1 MTMTTTMVK
10 QHRDTA
16 VVYSRV
22 SSEEQVQGYSI
33 QAQLRAC
40 REWAQTHGYNIVKEY
55 LDEGVSASRNLE
67 RRENFKAMI
76 ADATSKEHPYDAVIV
91 HKLDRFSR
99 DSLESLTVRTLFKR
113 HSIRLVSVLEPM
125 VGSDSPEDALV
136 EHILVGMNAFYSQN
150 LSREIQKGLKERAR
164 QYHLVFG
171 PPFGYKKEIIEKQ
184 QSHKRTRTISR
195 AVIDEK
201 AAPIVQ
207 RIFDLYD
214 RGSGYK
220 SIAMKLNEE
229 GFRTNKG
236 HLFRTMFISRTLRNR
251 AYIGILDYNRQQ
263 GRGPREPIVIPGFYP
278 PIIDEKLFNRIQEK
292 LKKEIDSYQNSFA
305 HRTEYLLSRLVVC
318 DLCGHHYI
326 GTSAKSGKYNYYS
339 CQTYLR
345 RGRDACNAPLL
356 NKDKFEES
364 VLDQVQEQILSED
377 NVRKYIDL
385 VIQQAQ
391 QSQQATEPSA
401 DELAVELAIRD
412 VESKVR
418 RWEETL
424 ERGLLSLE
432 DCAGRIKELRQ
443 ERESLLRRKVELQK
457 KSRSRATILPI
468 PTRLMNDYI
477 RKMQLRLREKKIG
490 YKKEFLRE
498 ILKEVRVRGNSVRL
512 IYRLPMTVR
521 TPPSE
526 GADPRTGEFFTLYQM
541 VEPMGVE
548 PTASRVRS
556 CHTFPGLPIPGRNIQ
571 RF

>member
-1 MTMTTTMVK
+1 MTITTTMVK
-10 QHRDTA
+10 QHRKA
-16 VVYSRV
+16 AALYARV
-22 SSEEQVQGYSI
+22 SSEEQTQGYSI

-40 REWAQTHGYNIVKEY
+40 REWAAKNGYRIVKEY
-55 LDEGVSASRNLE
+55 LDEGLSASKNLE
-67 RRENFKAMI
+67 RRESFKAMI
-76 ADATSKEHPYDAVIV
+76 AEATSKEHPYDAVIV

-113 HSIRLVSVLEPM
+113 HIIRLVSVLEPV

-164 QYHLVFG
+164 QHHLVFG
-171 PPFGYKKEIIEKQ
+171 PPFGYKKEIIEQQ

-220 SIAMKLNEE
+220 SIAIKLNEE

-251 AYIGILDYNRQQ
+251 AYIGILDYNRHQ

-326 GTSAKSGKYNYYS
+326 GTSAKSGEYSYYC

-345 RGRDACNAPLL
+345 RGRDACNAALL
-356 NKDKFEES
+356 NKEKLEKS
-364 VLDQVQEQILSED
+364 VLDQVQEHILSEE

-385 VIQQAQ
+385 VLEQAQ
-391 QSQQATEPSA
+391 QVKTEPSP
-401 DELAVELAIRD
+401 DETAVELAIRD
-412 VESKVR
+412 VEAKVR
-418 RWEETL
+418 RWEEAL
-424 ERGLLSLE
+424 EKGLLSLE

-477 RKMQLRLREKKIG
+477 REMQLRLREKKIG

-498 ILKEVRVRGNSVRL
+498 ILKEVRVRGKSVRL

-526 GADPRTGEFFTLYQM
+526 GMDPRTGEFFTLYQM

-556 CHTFPGLPIPGRNIQ
+556 CHAFQGLLIPGRNIQ